1 MKKTQLGL
9 AIIAAIPLLS
19 SMQVVAAD
27 SSAQEIEK
35 IQVTGSRINRT
46 DMESA
51 SPVTIISSDFIAQS
65 GFTSVEEI
73 LSNQTA
79 VAGSSLGSNSN
90 NGSGGSATVNL
101 RGMGTNRTLVLLN
114 GRRMVSSGTGAD
126 SSVDLN
132 TIPVAMIKSI
142 EILKDGASAVYGSDA
157 ISGVVNIITKK
168 DYDGTVVTAEASQ
181 AAEGDGTSSG
191 FSILHGMDFANGNL
205 VLGAQ
210 YAKRG
215 EVIQSDRDHVD
226 PGCSSFLPG
235 GSLGGKTPDGNGGFD
250 PRDECYDFSTSSYA
264 QTPNELVSLFGSFN
278 TEIDTD
284 TQLNLD
290 LMYTRRDSN
299 QQMAPQPAN
308 IDLDASKLDEKYT
321 DQFKDADGN
330 TPDELNYRRRMV
342 DAGPRIYEQ
351 ATDTYRFS
359 LGLEGMLDNDAS
371 WNIDVTY
378 GRNDSIDKVQN
389 SIHAANMEED
399 IYANQD
405 LWFSGEAIDQSHLQ
419 DAGIMYTETNKGG
432 NEQFIMSAGLTG
444 VTESDL
450 GYAVGIENRFESGFY
465 TPDLVTQAGESTAAQ
480 QDPTSGNYS
489 VQSVYVEL
497 SLPVTE
503 QLALEAA
510 TRFDNYSTF
519 GSAVTWKLG
528 ATYSFSDEFMLR
540 SVVATGFRA
549 PSVAELYSGNSGSYD
564 YLTDPWGNAQ
574 DAQILVNRTGGE
586 DLDAEK
592 SESFTFG
599 AVWEIADGLSTTIDY
614 WSFDITD
621 AISRL
626 NVQTQMNECY
636 GGVQASCDSINITM
650 DGDLDNMTSAL
661 INVGSQKTSGI
672 DWNVSY
678 RQDAYKVTLD
688 TTYLLEFEEDGVNY
702 EGTVDGN
709 YGNFSQLKIN
719 LSVDVNV
726 TDDLTVLYNA
736 QYIQGMDNDYT
747 DWDDNDEPY
756 TVKYATDD
764 VIYHNISAAYNMND
778 RWSINGGVKNLL
790 DTDPE
795 YVYNASDMNTDAS
808 VYDVIGRTYFMSTSY
823 KF

>member
-9 AIIAAIPLLS
+9 AIIAAVPLFS
-19 SMQVVAAD
+19 SMQAVAAD
-27 SSAQEIEK
+27 TSAQEIEK

-65 GFTSVEEI
+65 GYTSVEEI
-73 LSNQTA
+73 LSTQTA

-157 ISGVVNIITKK
+157 IAGVVNIITKK
-168 DYDGTVVTAEASQ
+168 DYEGTTVTAEASQ
-181 AAEGDGTSSG
+181 AEQGDGTTSG
-191 FSILHGMDFANGNL
+191 FSILHGMDFADGNL

-226 PGCSSFLPG
+226 SGCSSFVPG
-235 GSLGGKTPDGNGGFD
+235 GSLGGKTPDGKGGFG
-250 PRDECYDFSTSSYA
+250 PREECYDFTSESYA
-264 QTPNELVSLFGSFN
+264 QTPNELVSLFSSFN
-278 TEIDTD
+278 TEIDAD
-284 TQLNLD
+284 TQFNID
-290 LMYTRRDSN
+290 LMYTRRDSS
-299 QQMAPQPAN
+299 QQMAAQPAN
-308 IDLDASKLDEKYT
+308 IDLDTSKLDDKYT
-321 DQFKDADGN
+321 DQFKDDEGN
-330 TPDELNYRRRMV
+330 TPDELNYRRRMS

-351 ATDTYRFS
+351 TTDTYRFA
-359 LGLEGMLDNDAS
+359 LGLEGMLDIDAT
-371 WNIDVTY
+371 WNVDVTY
-378 GRNDSIDKVQN
+378 GRNDSVDKVQN
-389 SIHAANMEED
+389 SIHADNMEAD

-405 LWFSGEAIDQSHLQ
+405 LWFSGEAIDQLHLQ
-419 DAGIMYTETNKGG
+419 EAGIMYTEVNKGG
-432 NEQFIMSAGLTG
+432 NEQFIMSAGLNG

-465 TPDLVTQAGESTAAQ
+465 TPDLVTQAGESTSAQ

-489 VQSVYVEL
+489 VQSLYVEL
-497 SLPVTE
+497 SLPITDE
-503 QLALEAA
+503 LAVEAA

-540 SVVATGFRA
+540 SVMATGFRA
-549 PSVAELYSGNSGSYD
+549 PNVGELYSGNSGSFD
-564 YLTDPWGNAQ
+564 YLTDPWGNEI
-574 DAQILVNRTGGE
+574 DAQIKVNYTGGA

-599 AVWEIADGLSTTIDY
+599 AVWEIADGLSSTIDY

-626 NVQTQMNECY
+626 NVQEQMNACFN
-636 GGVQASCDSINITM
+636 GNQVSCDSINITM

-661 INVGSQKTSGI
+661 LNVGSQKTSGI
-672 DWNVSY
+672 DLNLSY

-688 TTYLLEFEEDGVNY
+688 TTYLIEFEEDGVNY

-709 YGNFSQLKIN
+709 FGNFSQLKIN

-736 QYIQGMDNDYT
+736 QYIQGMDNNYT
-747 DWDDNDEPY
+747 DWDDNDAPY

-764 VIYHNISAAYNMND
+764 MIYHNVSAAYSMND
-778 RWSINGGVKNLL
+778 SWSINGGVKNLL

-795 YVYNASDMNTDAS
+795 YVYNASDMNTDS
-808 VYDVIGRTYFMSTSY
+808 SIYDVIGRTFFMSTSY
-823 KF
+823 RF